1 MRVKKLPGGAVIIE
15 QDFFYLQL
23 KPHWWGWSTD
33 GKVQENLLGSFILYH
48 LALMLTPVPEPDLH
62 LKSLKTRA
70 VLMTEFGGARPCEFS
85 EYLLK
90 TQWKETRLVI
100 MKGIPLKWSA
110 RQGDFH
116 SG

>member
-1 MRVKKLPGGAVIIE
+1 
-15 QDFFYLQL
+15 
-23 KPHWWGWSTD
+23 
-33 GKVQENLLGSFILYH
+33 
-48 LALMLTPVPEPDLH
+48 
-62 LKSLKTRA
+62 
-70 VLMTEFGGARPCEFS
+70 MTEFGGARPCEFS

-116 SG
+116 SGWTMENQRDQGWSHKRPGTKASPVLVHIEVENPWQDL